1 MLIYASFQAEFISS
15 ALLRRLTFSLV
26 SSQVSRRQILALP
39 RRALQRAGVAA
50 RGPPAD
56 RGLPRGQPLSGLRRH
71 RRLNLHQQEVLKHQK
86 DRRRGVSTPPPNH
99 SHLHLFRFLCR
110 HFPVTSSPLRYRQTL
125 APYAFEN
132 TLRVN
137 PVFENDDGVLT
148 QVSTL
153 PYAPSPASSQSQ
165 RSEPERYEIENI
177 RLSIEVLCA
186 AARPLRLT
194 TNLKLVAA

>member
-1 MLIYASFQAEFISS
+1 M
-15 ALLRRLTFSLV
+15 
-26 SSQVSRRQILALP
+26 
-39 RRALQRAGVAA
+39 
-50 RGPPAD
+50 
-56 RGLPRGQPLSGLRRH
+56 
-71 RRLNLHQQEVLKHQK
+71 
-86 DRRRGVSTPPPNH
+86 
-99 SHLHLFRFLCR
+99 
-110 HFPVTSSPLRYRQTL
+110 TSSPLRYRQTL

-153 PYAPSPASSQSQ
+153 PYASSPASSQSQ

-186 AARPLRLT
+186 AARPKRLT
-194 TNLKLVAA
+194 TNLKLRSRLTPQRGRRHCTLF

>member
-1 MLIYASFQAEFISS
+1 M
-15 ALLRRLTFSLV
+15 
-26 SSQVSRRQILALP
+26 
-39 RRALQRAGVAA
+39 
-50 RGPPAD
+50 
-56 RGLPRGQPLSGLRRH
+56 
-71 RRLNLHQQEVLKHQK
+71 
-86 DRRRGVSTPPPNH
+86 
-99 SHLHLFRFLCR
+99 
-110 HFPVTSSPLRYRQTL
+110 TSSPLRCRQTL

-137 PVFENDDGVLT
+137 PVFESDDGVLT

-186 AARPLRLT
+186 AARLKRLT
-194 TNLKLVAA
+194 TNLKLRSRLTPQRGRHHCTLF

>member
-1 MLIYASFQAEFISS
+1 M
-15 ALLRRLTFSLV
+15 
-26 SSQVSRRQILALP
+26 SRRYLLALP

-50 RGPPAD
+50 GGPPAD
-56 RGLPRGQPLSGLRRH
+56 RDLPGGKPLSGLRRH
-71 RRLNLHQQEVLKHQK
+71 RHFNLRQQEVLRRQK
-86 DRRRGVSTPPPNH
+86 DRGCRVSTAPPSPVPCPPRPPVHLSGAIPPP
-99 SHLHLFRFLCR
+99 
-110 HFPVTSSPLRYRQTL
+110 PVTSFPLPCRQTL

-153 PYAPSPASSQSQ
+153 PYASSSASSQSRQ
-165 RSEPERYEIENI
+165 SQLEHFEFENI

-186 AARPLRLT
+186 ARH
-194 TNLKLVAA
+194 KKD